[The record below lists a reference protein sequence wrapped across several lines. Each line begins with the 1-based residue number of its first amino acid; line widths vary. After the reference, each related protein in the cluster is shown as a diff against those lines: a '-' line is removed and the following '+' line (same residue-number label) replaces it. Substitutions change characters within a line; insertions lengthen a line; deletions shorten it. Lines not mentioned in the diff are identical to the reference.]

1 LALAGGVGVQLYTN
15 LAFPT
20 SRSSPTSGTAQASP
34 SFDPLLVVVVGVVV
48 GVDVGVEELEGGA
61 AFAGGAD
68 EDSAGD
74 LCLQRRLSLSLLA
87 RES

>member
-1 LALAGGVGVQLYTN
+1 VGVQLYTN

-48 GVDVGVEELEGGA
+48 GVDAGVDVGVEELEGGA